1 MHDDDQDEHRHMAAW
16 DDDSGGYTISEASG
30 RVLGAL
36 AALGVVFIIF
46 SLVGLILMGW
56 GRI

>member
-1 MHDDDQDEHRHMAAW
+1 MHDDDDGHMAAW